1 MKELDLKIVNG
12 HLATTSGV
20 FKADIG
26 INGGKIT
33 CIGEWGSLS
42 GADFAIF
49 DFQEERDIKLD
60 EQLGLEWTL
69 YEGMKAVYPDLV
81 LVRGKTV
88 VKGGEVV
95 GARGYGEFCSPS
107 L

>member
-1 MKELDLKIVNG
+1 MSEGPAKICGLYPKKGSVQVG
-12 HLATTSGV
+12 
-20 FKADIG
+20 AD
-26 INGGKIT
+26 
-33 CIGEWGSLS
+33 
-42 GADFAIF
+42 ADFAIF
-49 DFQEERDIKLD
+49 DLQEERDIKLD